1 MNYINCI
8 LQDNFSNTQD
18 LPGNIQD
25 VDEVEG
31 IIFCQKCH
39 KYIESDWTAIPMSD
53 GTMFFLCINCHK
65 FSISNVDGEWTEE
78 WGVEHYATLT
88 ASSPAPLALLAL
100 ELTRYDVDEDGVF
113 SERGLL
119 THPKGFM

>member
-65 FSISNVDGEWTEE
+65 FSISNVDGEWKISADKIDGLKQEYTD
-78 WGVEHYATLT
+78 
-88 ASSPAPLALLAL
+88 S
-100 ELTRYDVDEDGVF
+100 DEDF
-113 SERGLL
+113 ECF
-119 THPKGFM
+119 TKED

>member
-39 KYIESDWTAIPMSD
+39 KYVETEDWTAIRMSD
-53 GTMFFLCINCHK
+53 GTLFYLCFDCHK
-65 FSISNVDGEWTEE
+65 FHISKIDGEWKLSADKIEE
-78 WGVEHYATLT
+78 
-88 ASSPAPLALLAL
+88 L
-100 ELTRYDVDEDGVF
+100 ELGTDKD
-113 SERGLL
+113 SE
-119 THPKGFM
+119 HQ